1 MSCPRTTRNSRRT
14 ELETTKLLVVVDH
27 SLASMRAVTYVGK
40 ILGGRRGF
48 RVCLAHTL
56 PSPPA
61 RMMEFGGAE
70 DPQKEVWLEARLH
83 ASRSL
88 WVSAAKRKASGSL
101 ELAYA
106 ELRRAGFTRG
116 EIEVDFCFPS
126 ERKNAPKEILT
137 LARGHG
143 CKTVVVGR
151 RSLSWLRALLQTNPA
166 DELVRLGKGFTTWVV
181 E

>member
-1 MSCPRTTRNSRRT
+1 
-14 ELETTKLLVVVDH
+14 
-27 SLASMRAVTYVGK
+27 MRAVAYVAQ

-61 RMMEFGGAE
+61 RMMEFGGSE
-70 DPQKEVWLEARLH
+70 DPQKEEWLEARLR
-83 ASRSL
+83 ASRRL
-88 WVSAAKRKASGSL
+88 WESAAKRKASGSL

-106 ELRRAGFTRG
+106 NLRRAGFAPG
-116 EIEVDFCFPS
+116 EIEVKFCYPS
-126 ERKNAPKEILT
+126 DRRNAPQEILT
-137 LARGHG
+137 LARKRG
-143 CKTVVVGR
+143 CNTVVVGR
-151 RSLSWLRALLQTNPA
+151 RSLSWLRAHLQMNPA

>member
-1 MSCPRTTRNSRRT
+1 MTI
-14 ELETTKLLVVVDH
+14 TKLLVVVDN
-27 SLASMRAVTYVGK
+27 SLASIRAVEYVGR

-61 RMMEFGGAE
+61 RMMEFEGAE
-70 DPQKEVWLEARLH
+70 NPKKEQWLEARLR
-83 ASRSL
+83 ASRHL
-88 WVSAAKRKASGSL
+88 WESAAKRKASGSL

-106 ELRRAGFTRG
+106 DLRRAGFARG
-116 EIEVDFCFPS
+116 EIEVHFCFPS
-126 ERKNAPKEILT
+126 DKRNAPKEILA
-137 LARGHG
+137 LARERG
-143 CKTVVVGR
+143 CQTVVVGR
-151 RSLSWLRALLQTNPA
+151 KSLSWLREFLQTNPA

>member
-1 MSCPRTTRNSRRT
+1 M
-14 ELETTKLLVVVDH
+14 EITKLLVVVDN
-27 SLASMRAVTYVGK
+27 SPASIRAVTYVAR

-61 RMMEFGGAE
+61 RMLEFGGAE
-70 DPQKEVWLEARLH
+70 DPRKEEWLEARLH
-83 ASRSL
+83 ASRAL

-101 ELAYA
+101 ERAYG
-106 ELRRAGFTRG
+106 ELRKAGFTRG
-116 EIEVDFCFPS
+116 EIELDFCFPS
-126 ERKNAPKEILT
+126 DRKNAPKEILT

-151 RSLSWLRALLQTNPA
+151 RSLSWLRTLLQTNPA

>member
-1 MSCPRTTRNSRRT
+1 
-14 ELETTKLLVVVDH
+14 LAITKVLVVVDN
-27 SLASMRAVTYVGK
+27 SLASMRAVAYVAQ

-61 RMMEFGGAE
+61 RMMEFGRAE
-70 DPQKEVWLEARLH
+70 DSKKQDWLESRLR
-83 ASRSL
+83 ASRHL

-106 ELRRAGFTRG
+106 NLRRAGFGRG
-116 EIEVDFCFPS
+116 EIEVHFCYPS
-126 ERKNAPKEILT
+126 DRRNAPKEILR
-137 LARGHG
+137 LAQERGCH
-143 CKTVVVGR
+143 TVVVGR
-151 RSLSWLRALLQTNPA
+151 RSLSWLREHLQMNPA

-181 E
+181 A

>member
-1 MSCPRTTRNSRRT
+1 MSCPRTKRNSRRT
-14 ELETTKLLVVVDH
+14 ELAITKLLVVVDN
-27 SLASMRAVTYVGK
+27 SLASMRAVAYVAQ

-70 DPQKEVWLEARLH
+70 DPQKEEWLEARLR
-83 ASRSL
+83 ASRHL
-88 WVSAAKRKASGSL
+88 WESAAKRKASGSL

-106 ELRRAGFTRG
+106 DLRRAGFARG
-116 EIEVDFCFPS
+116 EIEVHFCYPS
-126 ERKNAPKEILT
+126 DRRNAPKEILT
-137 LARGHG
+137 LARERG
-143 CKTVVVGR
+143 CQTIVVGR
-151 RSLSWLRALLQTNPA
+151 RSLSWLRELLQTNPA